1 MFVVIE
7 YQMYMIL
14 DDIRLAP
21 VLEHVRSTQVAL
33 PAVTF
38 AIVIATDIL
47 LRVRSTEVVRKG
59 E

>member
-1 MFVVIE
+1 
-7 YQMYMIL
+7 MIL

-21 VLEHVRSTQVAL
+21 VLEHVPWAQFAL
-33 PAVTF
+33 PAVAF

-47 LRVRSTEVVRKG
+47 LRVRSTEVGRKG